1 MSKIN
6 NTQVDHAKDIEIVM
20 PMFNLIEN
28 SDNYFKKS
36 GSLWQWYK
44 GNSAI
49 NNNGN
54 IVDFNLIFATYLLN
68 FNVKITS

>member
-28 SDNYFKKS
+28 SDNYFKIS
-36 GSLWQWYK
+36 GSLWQ
-44 GNSAI
+44 
-49 NNNGN
+49 
-54 IVDFNLIFATYLLN
+54 
-68 FNVKITS
+68 

>member
-36 GSLWQWYK
+36 GSLWQ
-44 GNSAI
+44 
-49 NNNGN
+49 
-54 IVDFNLIFATYLLN
+54 
-68 FNVKITS
+68 